1 MVATSCTR
9 EKRRN
14 YTTLRATRAVLDARA
29 MRGALAVFDAR
40 VMRGARV
47 ECASVFVH

>member
-1 MVATSCTR
+1 MR
-9 EKRRN
+9 KKLIIKYLEKSLK
-14 YTTLRATRAVLDARA
+14 YFLDVLNARA
-29 MRGALAVFDAR
+29 MRGALSVFDAR

>member
-1 MVATSCTR
+1 MR
-9 EKRRN
+9 EKLIIK
-14 YTTLRATRAVLDARA
+14 YLEKSLKHFLDVLNARA
-29 MRGALAVFDAR
+29 MRGALAVFDDAR